1 MNSKT
6 TEMTLTKS
14 KYYFEALDYFP
25 FNLSECL
32 DALNYALSYEP
43 EDADSLC
50 LMGRVYS
57 EELKDYETA
66 KKYFD
71 EAMQSNIGNVNTPKY
86 YIECLLNNEDYQE
99 AEKLI
104 EFAIRLKGI
113 DKSEI
118 MNCMSLLQE
127 RNFEYKKALATLKEA
142 KKFAYSRAALEA
154 LEEREKLV
162 KGKVTRTRTV
172 KKAE

>member
-1 MNSKT
+1 
-6 TEMTLTKS
+6 MTLTKS

-25 FNLSECL
+25 FNLAECM

-50 LMGRVYS
+50 LMGRIYS

-71 EAMQSNIGNVNTPKY
+71 EAMQSNIGNINTPKY
-86 YIECLLNNEDYQE
+86 YIECLLSNEDYRE

-104 EFAIRLKGI
+104 EFALK
-113 DKSEI
+113 
-118 MNCMSLLQE
+118 L
-127 RNFEYKKALATLKEA
+127 
-142 KKFAYSRAALEA
+142 
-154 LEEREKLV
+154 
-162 KGKVTRTRTV
+162 
-172 KKAE
+172 

>member
-1 MNSKT
+1 
-6 TEMTLTKS
+6 MTLTKS

-25 FNLSECL
+25 FNLSECI

-57 EELKDYETA
+57 EELKDYEMA

-71 EAMQSNIGNVNTPKY
+71 EAMQNNIGNVNTPKY
-86 YIECLLNNEDYQE
+86 YIECLLNNEDYEE
-99 AEKLI
+99 ARKLI
-104 EFAIRLKGI
+104 EFALKLKGI

-118 MNCMSLLQE
+118 LNCRSLMQE
-127 RNFEYKKALATLKEA
+127 RNFEYKQALVTLKEA
-142 KKFAYSRAALEA
+142 KKFAYSRAALDI

-162 KGKVTRTRTV
+162 KGKVTGSRTV

>member
-1 MNSKT
+1 
-6 TEMTLTKS
+6 
-14 KYYFEALDYFP
+14 
-25 FNLSECL
+25 
-32 DALNYALSYEP
+32 
-43 EDADSLC
+43 
-50 LMGRVYS
+50 MGRVYS

-71 EAMQSNIGNVNTPKY
+71 EAMQSNIGNVNTPRY

-104 EFAIRLKGI
+104 EFAIKLKGI

>member
-1 MNSKT
+1 
-6 TEMTLTKS
+6 MTLTKS

-25 FNLSECL
+25 FNLSECI

-71 EAMQSNIGNVNTPKY
+71 EAMQNNIGNVNTPKY
-86 YIECLLNNEDYQE
+86 YIECLLNNEDYDE
-99 AEKLI
+99 AGKLI
-104 EFAIRLKGI
+104 EFALKLKGI

-118 MNCMSLLQE
+118 LNCRSLMQE
-127 RNFEYKKALATLKEA
+127 RNFEYKQALATLKEA
-142 KKFAYSRAALEA
+142 KRFAYSRATLDI

-162 KGKVTRTRTV
+162 KGKATRTRTV

>member
-1 MNSKT
+1 
-6 TEMTLTKS
+6 MTLTKS

-25 FNLSECL
+25 FNISECM

-57 EELKDYETA
+57 EILKDYETA

-71 EAMQSNIGNVNTPKY
+71 EAMQSNIGNINTPKY
-86 YIECLLNNEDYQE
+86 YIECLLNNEDYKE

-104 EFAIRLKGI
+104 EFALKLKGI
-113 DKSEI
+113 DKAE
-118 MNCMSLLQE
+118 MLNCKSSLLE
-127 RNFEYKKALATLKEA
+127 RKNEYKQALEILKDA
-142 KKFAYSRAALEA
+142 KKFCYCSSMLEI
-154 LEEREKLV
+154 LEDREKMI
-162 KGKVTRTRTV
+162 KSKMPETQTIE
-172 KKAE
+172 KEEIK

>member
-1 MNSKT
+1 
-6 TEMTLTKS
+6 MTLTKN

-25 FNLSECL
+25 YNMAECL

-57 EELKDYETA
+57 EVLKDYETG
-66 KKYFD
+66 KKYFE
-71 EAMQSNIGNVNTPKY
+71 EAMQSNIGNINTPRY
-86 YIECLLNNEDYQE
+86 YIECLLSNEDYEE

-104 EFAIRLKGI
+104 GYALRMKGI

-118 MNCMSLLQE
+118 LNCKSLLME
-127 RNFEYKKALATLKEA
+127 RKGEYKQALEQLKEA
-142 KKFAYSRAALEA
+142 RKFSYCRSSLE
-154 LEEREKLV
+154 LSLIHI
-162 KGKVTRTRTV
+162 
-172 KKAE
+172 

>member
-1 MNSKT
+1 
-6 TEMTLTKS
+6 MTLTKN

-25 FNLSECL
+25 YNMAECL

-57 EELKDYETA
+57 EVLKDYETG
-66 KKYFD
+66 KKYFE
-71 EAMQSNIGNVNTPKY
+71 EAMQSNIGNINTPRY
-86 YIECLLNNEDYQE
+86 YIECLLSNEDYEE

-104 EFAIRLKGI
+104 GYALRMKGI

-118 MNCMSLLQE
+118 LNCESLLME
-127 RNFEYKKALATLKEA
+127 RKGEYKQALEELKEA
-142 KKFAYSRAALEA
+142 RKFSYCRSSLEI
-154 LEEREKLV
+154 LEDREKLV
-162 KGKVTRTRTV
+162 KGKMPTPRTRKKTTV
-172 KKAE
+172 

>member
-1 MNSKT
+1 
-6 TEMTLTKS
+6 MTLTKN

-25 FNLSECL
+25 YNMAECL

-57 EELKDYETA
+57 EVLKDYETG
-66 KKYFD
+66 KKYFE

-86 YIECLLNNEDYQE
+86 YIECLLSNEDYEE

-104 EFAIRLKGI
+104 KYALKMKGI
-113 DKSEI
+113 DKAEI
-118 MNCMSLLQE
+118 LNCASLLLE
-127 RNFEYKKALATLKEA
+127 RKGEYKQALEQLKEA
-142 KKFAYSRAALEA
+142 RKFSFCKSSFEI
-154 LEEREKLV
+154 LEEREKAV
-162 KGKVTRTRTV
+162 QNKMPKARTR

>member
-1 MNSKT
+1 
-6 TEMTLTKS
+6 MTLTKS

-25 FNLSECL
+25 FNLSECI

-71 EAMQSNIGNVNTPKY
+71 EAMQQNIGNVNTPRY
-86 YIECLLNNEDYQE
+86 YIECLLNNEDYKE

-104 EFAIRLKGI
+104 AFALKLKGI

-118 MNCMSLLQE
+118 LNCLSLLHE
-127 RNFEYKKALATLKEA
+127 RNFEYKQALGTLKEA
-142 KKFAYSRAALEA
+142 KKFVYSRAALEI
-154 LEEREKLV
+154 LEDREKMI
-162 KGKVTRTRTV
+162 KSKMPVTRT
-172 KKAE
+172 KKKEEII

>member
-1 MNSKT
+1 
-6 TEMTLTKS
+6 MTLTKS

-25 FNLSECL
+25 FNLSECI

-71 EAMQSNIGNVNTPKY
+71 EAMQNNIGNINTPKY
-86 YIECLLNNEDYQE
+86 YIECLLNNEDYKE

-104 EFAIRLKGI
+104 TFAMKIKGI

-118 MNCMSLLQE
+118 LNCLSLLQE
-127 RNFEYKKALATLKEA
+127 RNFEYKQALGTLKEA
-142 KKFAYSRAALEA
+142 KKFAYSRTSLEI

-162 KGKVTRTRTV
+162 KGKVTRLRTI
-172 KKAE
+172 KKTE

>member
-1 MNSKT
+1 
-6 TEMTLTKS
+6 MTLTKS
-14 KYYFEALDYFP
+14 KYYFEALDFFP
-25 FNLSECL
+25 FNLSECM

-71 EAMQSNIGNVNTPKY
+71 EAMQNNIGNINTPKY
-86 YIECLLNNEDYQE
+86 YIECLLNNEDYKE

-104 EFAIRLKGI
+104 AFALKLKGI

-118 MNCMSLLQE
+118 LNCRSLLHE
-127 RNFEYKKALATLKEA
+127 RNFEYKQALGTLKEA
-142 KKFAYSRAALEA
+142 KKFAYNRAALEI
-154 LEEREKLV
+154 LEDREKMI
-162 KGKVTRTRTV
+162 KSKMPVTRI
-172 KKAE
+172 KKKEEIK

>member
-1 MNSKT
+1 
-6 TEMTLTKS
+6 MTLTKS

-25 FNLSECL
+25 FNLSECM
-32 DALNYALSYEP
+32 DVLNYALSYEP

-66 KKYFD
+66 KKYFN
-71 EAMQSNIGNVNTPKY
+71 EAMQSNIGNINTPKY
-86 YIECLLNNEDYQE
+86 YIECLLNNEDYEE

-104 EFAIRLKGI
+104 DFALKLKGI

-118 MNCMSLLQE
+118 LNCQSFLHE
-127 RNFEYKKALATLKEA
+127 RNFEYKQALGVLKEA
-142 KKFAYSRAALEA
+142 KKFAYSRAALEI
-154 LEEREKLV
+154 LEDREKMIE
-162 KGKVTRTRTV
+162 GKMPRY
-172 KKAE
+172 KDQKEGGD